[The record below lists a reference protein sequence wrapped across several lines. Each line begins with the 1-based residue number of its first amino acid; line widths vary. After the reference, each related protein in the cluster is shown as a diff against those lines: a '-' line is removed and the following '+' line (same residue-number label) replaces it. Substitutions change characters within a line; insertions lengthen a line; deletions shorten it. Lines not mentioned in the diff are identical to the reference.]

1 MIKGLE
7 PCEHRKAPSQNPLL
21 RSQWMLELVL
31 ILMPFAAT
39 NQLNYIVARWGQLVV
54 PYILSQPAKIV
65 NWELA
70 NPSLF
75 TEYWQTNTKGTALQ
89 VIMLYENFKKFTKL
103 FGSSVK
109 GVLSGGMVKYRAP
122 MGKLTGLNFESKMM
136 KVRLYRSH
144 SSQDPPLVWQAS
156 NNDPQFV
163 YPSAIQRTT
172 QNVDF
177 SYC

>member
-1 MIKGLE
+1 MDAGT
-7 PCEHRKAPSQNPLL
+7 
-21 RSQWMLELVL
+21 RSDLDAVCSHKSTKLYSCKVGTTGCPIHL
-31 ILMPFAAT
+31 IST
-39 NQLNYIVARWGQLVV
+39 CKN
-54 PYILSQPAKIV
+54 V

-75 TEYWQTNTKGTALQ
+75 TEYWQTNTKGAALQ
-89 VIMLYENFKKFTKL
+89 VIMLFENFKKFTKL

-109 GVLSGGMVKYRAP
+109 GVLSSAMVKYWAP
-122 MGKLTGLNFESKMM
+122 MGKLTGLDFESKMM
-136 KVRLYRSH
+136 KVGLYRSH

-156 NNDPQFV
+156 DNDPQFV
-163 YPSAIQRTT
+163 YPSAIQRAT